1 MPMSMSSKNF
11 WRELRGDFEGE
22 LKLHLGAEILDSE
35 DPRSREDH
43 SAGLQPLSDI
53 LLRHP
58 QHDNESGGPKMR
70 EKTCLT
76 VSLVLL

>member
-1 MPMSMSSKNF
+1 MSMSSKNF

-43 SAGLQPLSDI
+43 SDKPSVNYLDPRDI
-53 LLRHP
+53 E
-58 QHDNESGGPKMR
+58 DK
-70 EKTCLT
+70 
-76 VSLVLL
+76 